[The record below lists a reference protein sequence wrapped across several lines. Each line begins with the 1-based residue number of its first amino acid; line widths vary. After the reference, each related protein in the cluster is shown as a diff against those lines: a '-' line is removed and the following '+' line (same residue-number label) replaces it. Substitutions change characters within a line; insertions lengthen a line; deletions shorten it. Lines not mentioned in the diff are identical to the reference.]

1 MTALKPTQLPAADDI
16 NSDALEYLFAPDQP
30 RTPEPPW
37 VKMSGGPEP
46 IARISPQIV
55 RLQAR
60 VESLVGQIELT
71 MQQLQAANYEVG
83 YLKAK
88 LADADHQLK
97 LLADYRAKAALA
109 ILGEFEMAALK
120 RQVADL
126 ESKLQQQT
134 APAEAPGEADS
145 TTVANQRFSRLLASY
160 GTSPARSS
168 ALGLHNLALMPFIY
182 LLMLG
187 FAATILATILN

>member
-1 MTALKPTQLPAADDI
+1 MSALKPTQLPAVDDI

-46 IARISPQIV
+46 VARISPQIV
-55 RLQAR
+55 RLQAK

-71 MQQLQAANYEVG
+71 MQQLQSANYEVG

-88 LADADHQLK
+88 LADADQQLK

-120 RQVADL
+120 RQIVDL
-126 ESKLQQQT
+126 ESKLQQL
-134 APAEAPGEADS
+134 APPAKSPTEADS
-145 TTVANQRFSRLLASY
+145 ALVANQRLSRLFATY
-160 GTSPARSS
+160 GSSPSRSS
-168 ALGLHNLALMPFIY
+168 AFGLHNLALMPFIY

-187 FAATILATILN
+187 FAAAILATILN